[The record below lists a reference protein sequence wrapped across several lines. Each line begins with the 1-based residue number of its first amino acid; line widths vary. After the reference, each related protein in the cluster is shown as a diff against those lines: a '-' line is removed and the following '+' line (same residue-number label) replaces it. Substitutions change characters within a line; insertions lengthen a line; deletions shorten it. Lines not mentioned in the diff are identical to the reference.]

1 MRESEAEEA
10 QCCSAQQHFHV
21 VLTINRCTEHIAGQ
35 QQRGDASGKK
45 RVKMGCPI
53 NGPHLT
59 FVKSFLC
66 LTVMLA
72 IIVMTVIKATLS
84 LHAGIIPLRGLGYF
98 PDHITP
104 VMKSA
109 F

>member
-1 MRESEAEEA
+1 
-10 QCCSAQQHFHV
+10 
-21 VLTINRCTEHIAGQ
+21 
-35 QQRGDASGKK
+35 
-45 RVKMGCPI
+45 MGCPI

-84 LHAGIIPLRGLGYF
+84 LHAEIIPLRRLDYF